1 MLSPLAVGFPW
12 QHCFYFA
19 QQLEHLIESPVHLKQ
34 TYRKKKKRMLIL
46 RKTAEIFQMGKG
58 KKKLQMNLEVDE
70 NIKGQKKVITCVYEK
85 R

>member
-1 MLSPLAVGFPW
+1 
-12 QHCFYFA
+12 
-19 QQLEHLIESPVHLKQ
+19 
-34 TYRKKKKRMLIL
+34 
-46 RKTAEIFQMGKG
+46 MGKG